1 MDKANANNKKME
13 NALDYSIKLL
23 NSGASIEDCLKLYPN
38 QRRELKELLEAAVTL
53 KSAYP
58 GYPELRPSKRY
69 VKTARAEFLS
79 AIENGVP
86 ATPRPKVREAQTTKS
101 NLLVLNSFYRKAVL
115 SSAAAAA
122 AIVIAAGGLVYASGD
137 SMPGSPLYGVKRAT
151 EKVKLAMTF
160 NEESRAKLHYA
171 LAQKRIDEAKS
182 MAKSGKDSEVAGIS
196 QEAKKSLEEAG
207 KVAKVVPPVEKDKLT
222 GEIDSI
228 DSAARERVAQKLAD
242 AADADGVSETIP
254 ETKAAGHTKNSA
266 GDDENTTSAETPMMT
281 ASVKRLAEK
290 ATAGSSS
297 SKASASLAPFVIDG
311 IDISDKY
318 ISPNADGVKD
328 SITVTVT
335 GAAADKFK
343 VELYRGVVP
352 VATIAE
358 QTSGR
363 NLEFV
368 WDGKDIDGNIVA
380 DGEYLVKVS
389 GSGGQAANKK
399 AKVIVDT
406 AAPSIKLI
414 EPPAGIETAVLRPR
428 FVWEAGQDIES
439 SDLYLN
445 LNGSTREIVGITD
458 GFYLLD
464 RDLKPGAWT
473 WIVVI
478 KDKAG
483 NINRSEARALTII
496 EAKDDG
502 AAKE

>member
-1 MDKANANNKKME
+1 MEKANANNKKLE
-13 NALDYSIKLL
+13 NALDYSIRLL

-38 QRRELKELLEAAVTL
+38 QRRELKELLEAAATL

-58 GYPELRPSKRY
+58 GYPELRPSKLY
-69 VKTARAEFLS
+69 AKTARAEFLS

-86 ATPRPKVREAQTTKS
+86 ATPRARVREPQTTKS
-101 NLLVLNSFYRKAVL
+101 NLFVINSFYRKAIL

-151 EKVKLAMTF
+151 EKVQLALTLD
-160 NEESRAKLHYA
+160 EESKAKLHYS

-182 MAKSGKDSEVAGIS
+182 MAESGKDSEVAGIS
-196 QEAKKSLEEAG
+196 KEAKESLEEAG
-207 KVAKVVPPVEKDKLT
+207 KVAKVVPSVEKDKLT

-242 AADADGVSETIP
+242 ARGVSEAIP
-254 ETKAAGHTKNSA
+254 ETKAAGQAKNNA
-266 GDDENTTSAETPMMT
+266 GDDENTASAETPMMT
-281 ASVKRLAEK
+281 ASVKRLVEK

-297 SKASASLAPFVIDG
+297 SKASASLAPFTVEG

-328 SITVTVT
+328 SITVAVS

-343 VELYRGVVP
+343 VELYRGAVP

-358 QTSGR
+358 QTAGR

-380 DGEYLVKVS
+380 DGEYFVKVS
-389 GSGGQAANKK
+389 GSGGQAAYKK
-399 AKVIVDT
+399 AKIIVDT
-406 AAPSIKLI
+406 VAPAIKLI
-414 EPPAGIETAVLRPR
+414 EPPAGIETVVLRPR
-428 FVWEAGQDIES
+428 FVWEAGQDMES

-445 LNGSTREIVGITD
+445 VNGSTREIAGITD
-458 GFYLLD
+458 GFYILD
-464 RDLKPGAWT
+464 RDLKPGTWT
-473 WIVVI
+473 WIVVVR
-478 KDKAG
+478 DKAG
-483 NINRSEARALTII
+483 NMNRSEARALTIVEI
-496 EAKDDG
+496 KDDN
-502 AAKE
+502 APKE

>member
-1 MDKANANNKKME
+1 MDKPNANNKKLE
-13 NALDYSIKLL
+13 NALDYSIRLL

-38 QRRELKELLEAAVTL
+38 QRRELKELLEAAATV

-58 GYPELRPSKRY
+58 GYPELRPSKLY
-69 VKTARAEFLS
+69 AKTARAEFLA

-86 ATPRPKVREAQTTKS
+86 ATPRARVREPQTTKS
-101 NLLVLNSFYRKAVL
+101 NFFVINSFYRKAVL

-196 QEAKKSLEEAG
+196 REAKKSLEEAG
-207 KVAKVVPPVEKDKLT
+207 KVAKVVPPVEKDKLA

-242 AADADGVSETIP
+242 ADGISEAIP
-254 ETKAAGHTKNSA
+254 ETKAAGQSKNTA
-266 GDDENTTSAETPMMT
+266 GDDQSATSTETPTMT
-281 ASVKRLAEK
+281 ASVKRLADK
-290 ATAGSSS
+290 ATPSSS
-297 SKASASLAPFVIDG
+297 SNKASASLAPFTIEG
-311 IDISDKY
+311 IDISDRY

-328 SITVTVT
+328 SITVTVS

-343 VELYRGVVP
+343 VELYRGAVP
-352 VATIAE
+352 VAIIAE
-358 QTSGR
+358 QTAGR

-368 WDGKDIDGNIVA
+368 WDGKDIDGNMVA
-380 DGEYLVKVS
+380 DGEYFIKVS
-389 GSGGQAANKK
+389 GSGGQAAYKK

-414 EPPAGIETAVLRPR
+414 EPPAGVETVVL
-428 FVWEAGQDIES
+428 
-439 SDLYLN
+439 
-445 LNGSTREIVGITD
+445 
-458 GFYLLD
+458 
-464 RDLKPGAWT
+464 
-473 WIVVI
+473 
-478 KDKAG
+478 
-483 NINRSEARALTII
+483 
-496 EAKDDG
+496 
-502 AAKE
+502 

>member
-1 MDKANANNKKME
+1 MDKASASNKKLE

-23 NSGASIEDCLKLYPN
+23 NKGASIEECIKLYPN
-38 QRRELKELLEAAVTL
+38 QRRELKELLEAAATV

-58 GYPELRPSKRY
+58 GYPELRPSKLY
-69 VKTARAEFLS
+69 TKTARAEFLA

-86 ATPRPKVREAQTTKS
+86 ATPRARVREPQTTKS
-101 NLLVLNSFYRKAVL
+101 NLFIINSFYRKAVL

-151 EKVKLAMTF
+151 EKVKLAVTF
-160 NEESRAKLHYA
+160 NEESKAKLHYS

-242 AADADGVSETIP
+242 AGQAGEAAP
-254 ETKAAGHTKNSA
+254 ETKAAGQTKHTA
-266 GDDENTTSAETPMMT
+266 GDDEDTTSAETPIMT
-281 ASVKRLAEK
+281 ASAKRIGEK
-290 ATAGSSS
+290 ATASSS
-297 SKASASLAPFVIDG
+297 SGKASASLVPFVIEG
-311 IDISDKY
+311 LEISDKY

-328 SITVTVT
+328 SITVTVS

-343 VELYRGVVP
+343 VELYRGAVP

-358 QTSGR
+358 QTAGR
-363 NLEFV
+363 NLEFA

-380 DGEYLVKVS
+380 DGEYFVRVTGS
-389 GSGGQAANKK
+389 SGGQAASQK

-406 AAPSIKLI
+406 TAPSIRLI
-414 EPPAGIETAVLRPR
+414 EPPAGVETVVTRPR
-428 FVWEAGQDIES
+428 FVWSTGQDAET

-445 LNGSTREIVGITD
+445 INGSTREIVGMTD
-458 GFYLLD
+458 GFYLSD

-473 WIVVI
+473 WIVVVR
-478 KDKAG
+478 DKAG
-483 NINRSEARALTII
+483 NINRSEARALNIV
-496 EAKDDG
+496 EVKVDG
-502 AAKE
+502 ETKE